1 MDSFDGGDS
10 FDEKSPNT
18 PNDVNLGG
26 NDMIPL
32 TVPLYNLSKEY
43 ISNTEGK
50 L

>member
-18 PNDVNLGG
+18 PNDVNLSA

-32 TVPLYNLSKEY
+32 TVPSYNINEDH
-43 ISNTEGK
+43 ISNTEGI
-50 L
+50 